1 MARSWLTDSAE
12 SAQMDGIG
20 KIFRV
25 WGATM
30 ALTVTELADE
40 VRETNRRLT
49 DAIQGLRTEVAE
61 LRKEAATT
69 NNSLNWMVR
78 IGASLLACMLGILG
92 YAYRVDQKATRT
104 EEAVIALQANVTE
117 FKADFKARDKQI
129 ADSLAALQ
137 KDSRQIID
145 SLARIEKSRPT
156 P

>member
-1 MARSWLTDSAE
+1 
-12 SAQMDGIG
+12 
-20 KIFRV
+20 
-25 WGATM
+25 M

-49 DAIQGLRTEVAE
+49 DAIQGLRSEVAD
-61 LRKEAATT
+61 LRKDIATT
-69 NNSLNWMVR
+69 NNSLGWVVK

-104 EEAVIALQANVTE
+104 EEVVAALQTDFAE
-117 FKADFKARDKQI
+117 FKADFKARDRQVT
-129 ADSLAALQ
+129 DSLTALQ

-145 SLARIEKSRPT
+145 SLARIEKSKPT